1 MGYNICMS
9 YDTIASDQVIAKT
22 VASLKGKNFNPIVVN
37 AKKEALEKIKE
48 LIPAG
53 ASVMNGSSTTLEEIG
68 FMQYLK
74 DGKHGWN
81 DLHANILA
89 ENDAAKRAELRKQSV
104 LSDWYLGSVH
114 ALTEGGEMI
123 IASNT
128 GSQLPHLV
136 FTSKNLILIVGAQK
150 IVPDLAEGMKRLE
163 TYVVPLEDDRAMKA
177 YKAHTANNKTLI
189 VHGENP
195 MSGRTFHVIILKEKL
210 GF

>member
-1 MGYNICMS
+1 MN
-9 YDTIASDQVIAKT
+9 YDQIASDEIIKKT
-22 VASLKGKNFNPIVVN
+22 IEGLKGKNFNPVLVST
-37 AKKEALEKIKE
+37 KEEALVKIKG

-89 ENDAAKRAELRKQSV
+89 ENDAIKRGELRKQSV
-104 LSDWYLGSVH
+104 LADYYLGSVH
-114 ALTEGGEMI
+114 ALAENGEMI
-123 IASNT
+123 IASNS

-136 FTSKNLILIVGAQK
+136 FTSKNIILVVGAQK
-150 IVPDLAEGMKRLE
+150 IVPDLTEGMKRLE
-163 TYVVPLEDDRAMKA
+163 NYVVPLEDDRMMKA
-177 YKAHTANNKTLI
+177 YKAHTTNNKTLI
-189 VHGENP
+189 IHGENP
-195 MSGRTFHVIILKEKL
+195 ASGRVFHVIIVKEKL